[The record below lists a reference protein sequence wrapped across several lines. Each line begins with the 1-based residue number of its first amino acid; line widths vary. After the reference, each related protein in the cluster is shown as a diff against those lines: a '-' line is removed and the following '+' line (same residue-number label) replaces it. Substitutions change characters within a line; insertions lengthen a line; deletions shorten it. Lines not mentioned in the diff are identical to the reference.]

1 METARLCG
9 GGTRTRDMVNIRRVM
24 RVLAATI
31 VAGSVLTVVLSF
43 YMASETGFEYAPLVS
58 FRTYNGVLVGSAL
71 VLVGTLAAGLLTLLR
86 VDNSTRSA
94 LLGVETKLRREVDW
108 PVSTQDAKRLAREF
122 VTEGPETAA
131 TVAISKDLEVHD
143 QLAQFRQDLRILLI
157 APLGLL
163 AAIFGISA
171 WALPAEVFLQNLH
184 VVNTTLLF
192 FVTYGLVVAVAA
204 VVAVVA
210 VMLSARAVTTQ

>member
-1 METARLCG
+1 
-9 GGTRTRDMVNIRRVM
+9 MVNIRRVM

-31 VAGSVLTVVLSF
+31 IGGSILTVVLSF

-71 VLVGTLAAGLLTLLR
+71 VLVGTLAAGLLTLMR
-86 VDNSTRSA
+86 VDNSTRSV

-122 VTEGPETAA
+122 VTQGPETAA
-131 TVAISKDLEVHD
+131 TVAISKDLEAHD

-171 WALPAEVFLQNLH
+171 WALPAEVFLQNLQL
-184 VVNTTLLF
+184 VNTTLLF

-210 VMLSARAVTTQ
+210 VMLSARAVATQ

>member
-1 METARLCG
+1 
-9 GGTRTRDMVNIRRVM
+9 MVNIRRVM
-24 RVLAATI
+24 RALAWTI
-31 VAGSVLTVVLSF
+31 VAGSILTVVLSF
-43 YMASETGFEYAPLVS
+43 YMASQTGYEYAPLVS

-86 VDNSTRSA
+86 VDNNARSV

-122 VTEGPETAA
+122 VTQGPETAA
-131 TVAISKDLEVHD
+131 TVAISEDLKVHD
-143 QLAQFRQDLRILLI
+143 QLTRFRQDLRTLLV

-184 VVNTTLLF
+184 MVNTTLLF

-210 VMLSARAVTTQ
+210 VMLSTR

>member
-1 METARLCG
+1 
-9 GGTRTRDMVNIRRVM
+9 MVNIRRVM
-24 RVLAATI
+24 RTLAWTI
-31 VAGSVLTVVLSF
+31 IAGSILTVVLSF
-43 YMASETGFEYAPLVS
+43 YMASQTGYEYAPLVS

-71 VLVGTLAAGLLTLLR
+71 VLVGTLAAGLLTLMR
-86 VDNSTRSA
+86 VDNNARSV

-122 VTEGPETAA
+122 VTQGPETAA
-131 TVAISKDLEVHD
+131 TVAISEDLKVHD
-143 QLAQFRQDLRILLI
+143 QLTRFRQDLRTLLVV
-157 APLGLL
+157 PLGLL

-184 VVNTTLLF
+184 LVNTTLLF

-210 VMLSARAVTTQ
+210 IMLSTRAVASQ

>member
-1 METARLCG
+1 
-9 GGTRTRDMVNIRRVM
+9 MVNIRRVM
-24 RVLAATI
+24 RALAATI
-31 VAGSVLTVVLSF
+31 LAASVLTVALSF
-43 YMASETGFEYAPLVS
+43 YMASQTGYEYAPLAS

-71 VLVGTLAAGLLTLLR
+71 VLIGTLAAGLLTLLR
-86 VDNSTRSA
+86 VDNNARSV

-122 VTEGPETAA
+122 VTQGPETAA
-131 TVAISKDLEVHD
+131 TVAISEDLKVHD
-143 QLAQFRQDLRILLI
+143 QLTQFRQDLRTLLV

-184 VVNTTLLF
+184 LVNTTLLF

-210 VMLSARAVTTQ
+210 VMLSTRAVPSQ